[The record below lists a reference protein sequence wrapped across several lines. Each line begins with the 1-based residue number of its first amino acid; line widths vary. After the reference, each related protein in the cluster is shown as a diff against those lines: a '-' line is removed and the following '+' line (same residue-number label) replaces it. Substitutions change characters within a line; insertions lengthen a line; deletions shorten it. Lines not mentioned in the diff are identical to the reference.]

1 VKRALALALIAAA
14 GLCFALGVSLP
25 LMTFEKLYFFSED
38 PSLLDLIASLYGAGD
53 IALAIVVALVSIV
66 FPICKMAA
74 VATEA
79 LWPERPRGY
88 AARLVPMLGKWS
100 LMDVLLVAIVI
111 AAAKTSGLA
120 EAFSQPGLWFYAGS
134 TVAISAAQALLARR
148 SKD

>member
-1 VKRALALALIAAA
+1 MRRAAALALIAAA
-14 GLCFALGVSLP
+14 ALFFVFGVSLP

-38 PSLLDLIASLYGAGD
+38 PSLLDLVASLYGAGD
-53 IALAIVVALVSIV
+53 LALAAVVALVSLV
-66 FPICKMAA
+66 FPVFKMAA

-79 LWPERPRGY
+79 LWPEQPRGF

-120 EAFSQPGLWFYAGS
+120 QAFSQPGLWFYAGS
-134 TVAISAAQALLARR
+134 TLAVSAAQALLARR
-148 SKD
+148 I

>member
-1 VKRALALALIAAA
+1 MKRWAALALIVAAA
-14 GLCFALGVSLP
+14 VSFAFGVSLP

-38 PSLLDLIASLYGAGD
+38 PSLLDLVASLIEAGD
-53 IALAIVVALVSIV
+53 VFLALVVALVSLV
-66 FPICKMAA
+66 FPVFKMAA
-74 VATEA
+74 VAAEA
-79 LWPERPRGY
+79 LWPERPGGV

-134 TVAISAAQALLARR
+134 TLAVSAAQALLARR
-148 SKD
+148 NKG